1 MLKFLECGTSVIKIK
16 GVQTLKEVSYNIMP
30 DRIEAGTL
38 LVATAITGGKIHLKK
53 VIPEHISPILHKL
66 EEARM

>member
-1 MLKFLECGTSVIKIK
+1 
-16 GVQTLKEVSYNIMP
+16 MP